1 MPKYQN
7 DGDPRTSGFGFG
19 ITVHPDTLRI
29 PYRRR
34 EPCMVFANSMS
45 DLFHARVP
53 ISFGDRTAREP
64 LPVVPSSCV
73 PTEGLG

>member
-1 MPKYQN
+1 
-7 DGDPRTSGFGFG
+7 
-19 ITVHPDTLRI
+19 
-29 PYRRR
+29 
-34 EPCMVFANSMS
+34 MVFANSMS